1 MLHSH
6 RTNTTKA
13 PWGFPI
19 MNIIYLAHSSE
30 RIHLRTAFSILSCF
44 HVHGGRLP
52 CPLLLYTD
60 QPSFYEA
67 LAPHITIIPLSPHDI
82 AAWIQAANQYKNV
95 AKAEIFRCQDD
106 SFFFF
111 DGDTVLLRPL
121 GPLFR
126 KLSPS
131 VSIMQKREYLLG
143 KRPDFASLVADP
155 DFPAFTARTRMY
167 NSGILGVHRDNL
179 PIIRQV
185 RDVVLSMRA
194 KHHIRTPEQLTDGT
208 LLAQKTR
215 ILTAPAWIYH
225 YWQDKAPAD
234 ALIDRNFAV
243 HGLSGM
249 TQLVLSGQGAPLFR
263 LGIHRH
269 RWLDDLQLRI
279 RAKWELFRN
288 R

>member
-1 MLHSH
+1 
-6 RTNTTKA
+6 
-13 PWGFPI
+13 

-60 QPSFYEA
+60 QPGFYEA

-82 AAWIQAANQYKNV
+82 DSWIQAANQYKYV
-95 AKAEIFRCQDD
+95 IKTEIFRRQED

-111 DGDTVLLRPL
+111 DGDTVLLRTL

-126 KLSPS
+126 RLSPR

-143 KRPDFASLVADP
+143 KRPEFASLVADP
-155 DFPAFTARTRMY
+155 DFPAFTVRTRMY

-179 PIIRQV
+179 SIIRQV
-185 RDVVLSMRA
+185 RDKVLYLWA
-194 KHHIRTPEQLTDGT
+194 KHPIRTSEQLVAAT
-208 LLAQKTR
+208 LLGQKTR

-269 RWLDDLQLRI
+269 PWLDDLQLRI
-279 RAKWELFRN
+279 RAKWELLRN